1 MLAKSESVKISG
13 DTGQVVERKSQEIEE
28 ERKAYKFGGELILF
42 TKKEL
47 AEVKNFGEPG
57 ITVIGFKNITNET
70 LPTWA
75 NIKGATHIY
84 PSEEEYIGS
93 SRVFSALFQKMV
105 KDNKMALVWFIAR
118 RNATPQIAAMFAGSE
133 QQDETGVAILPAG
146 LWICPLPYVD
156 DVRQNPETVYA
167 SAPDALI
174 DKMRVIVQQLQLPK
188 GQYIPSKFPNP
199 GELFH
204 TSTAC
209 VDINLSSPSTSLPR
223 TPIDSFRG

>member
-1 MLAKSESVKISG
+1 MGHQPMLAKSESMKVAG
-13 DTGQVVERKSQEIEE
+13 DTGQVVERKPQDIEE

-47 AEVKNFGEPG
+47 ADVKNFGEPG
-57 ITVIGFKNITNET
+57 ITIIGFKTITDET
-70 LPTWA
+70 LPIWA
-75 NIKGATHIY
+75 NIKGATYIY

-93 SRVFSALFQKMV
+93 SRVFSALFQKMS

-118 RNATPQIAAMFAGSE
+118 RNATPQIAAMIAGSE
-133 QQDETGVAILPAG
+133 QLDDSGVTILPAG

-156 DVRQNPETVYA
+156 DIRQNPDTAYA

-188 GQYIPSKFPNP
+188 GQYIPSKYPNP
-199 GELFH
+199 GKSFSHSQL
-204 TSTAC
+204 S
-209 VDINLSSPSTSLPR
+209 INPY
-223 TPIDSFRG
+223 